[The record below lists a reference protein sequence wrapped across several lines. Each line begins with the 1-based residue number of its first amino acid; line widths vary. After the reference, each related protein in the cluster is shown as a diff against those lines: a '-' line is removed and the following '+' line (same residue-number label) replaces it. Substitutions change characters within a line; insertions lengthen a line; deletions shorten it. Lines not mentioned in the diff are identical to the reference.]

1 MPTPIKYDN
10 LYMHSEYGQKTS
22 SDFKKYLTDAE
33 IAYRD
38 LNYDN
43 NSTSQCLE
51 ALSTWFDDGQG
62 GKVQF
67 TSMPVLTYDE
77 IYWESDDKSVIASK
91 RMYAVVSSDLP
102 SDFTAKAIK
111 VS

>member
-10 LYMHSEYGQKTS
+10 LYMHSEYGQKVS

-38 LNYDN
+38 LCFEHDA
-43 NSTSQCLE
+43 TTATIE
-51 ALSTWFDDGQG
+51 ALSTWFDDGNG

-67 TSMPVLTYDE
+67 TSMPIFTYDE
-77 IYWESDDKSVIASK
+77 IYWESDDKSVVASK
-91 RMYAVVSSDLP
+91 RKYAVTSADLP
-102 SDFTAKAIK
+102 ADFVTKAVK